1 MSKRNS
7 GAALFVADRV
17 DRTLGSD
24 AVHRKEACDRSD
36 QQAEHQQQDD
46 LTGAEMEQRHQKI
59 VCESNKNEIFSKIFK
74 PVKK

>member
-36 QQAEHQQQDD
+36 QQADSQQQKH
-46 LTGAEMEQRHQKI
+46 LTRAEMEQRHQNADLFADDI
-59 VCESNKNEIFSKIFK
+59 IDDEHRRRAES
-74 PVKK
+74 